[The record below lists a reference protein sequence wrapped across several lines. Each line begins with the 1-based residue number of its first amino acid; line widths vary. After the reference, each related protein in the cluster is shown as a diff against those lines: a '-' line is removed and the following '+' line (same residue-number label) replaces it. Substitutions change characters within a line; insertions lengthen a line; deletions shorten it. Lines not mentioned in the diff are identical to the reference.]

1 MNVMAADLT
10 KVKKVAIYLRKSRD
24 ENRDTDDVLWKHRTR
39 LVEYAESNGWRY
51 DIYEEKVMSGEN
63 LEGRP
68 VIQELLT
75 EIEKHKYDAVLVIHP
90 DRLSRGGSRDFGLIT
105 SVFKY
110 ANTYLLTPQRS
121 YDLSDSS
128 DALVLGIE
136 GVMSNTELNLIKSRF
151 KWGKIQSVKKGRLS
165 NGNPPYPYEK
175 IRKIIEDEK
184 GRVRVD
190 FDIIVNPEKKPS
202 IPKNKTDVSQGN
214 GN

>member
-1 MNVMAADLT
+1 M
-10 KVKKVAIYLRKSRD
+10 
-24 ENRDTDDVLWKHRTR
+24 
-39 LVEYAESNGWRY
+39 
-51 DIYEEKVMSGEN
+51 
-63 LEGRP
+63 EGRP

-151 KWGKIQSVKKGRLS
+151 KWGKIQSVKKGDLAMETR
-165 NGNPPYPYEK
+165 P
-175 IRKIIEDEK
+175 IRT
-184 GRVRVD
+184 
-190 FDIIVNPEKKPS
+190 
-202 IPKNKTDVSQGN
+202 KNSKN
-214 GN
+214 Y